1 MIRGQGSG
9 ETRGRAMLTQRP
21 SWYNQHYNTTPG
33 SARFD
38 LWSAGC
44 FSLRNMMISLTRAAR
59 LRAVDIVTP
68 VKVVAGCESDAA
80 EKAESHG
87 FPLRLVGPSDRNPVY

>member
-1 MIRGQGSG
+1 
-9 ETRGRAMLTQRP
+9 
-21 SWYNQHYNTTPG
+21 
-33 SARFD
+33 
-38 LWSAGC
+38 
-44 FSLRNMMISLTRAAR
+44 MISLTRAAR